1 MISDNTQAKPLDKT
15 TVIGSAFGNFMK
27 TINKNCVKYPYI
39 SFDMEGSLFLSKVDN
54 KTLNENRNKEF
65 YSENTLIIG
74 SSKNK
79 ENLFFINET
88 FKKLITEKLV
98 MWNGSFSTDAFN
110 DILMLLKDMRK
121 DEKFKKEILSLF
133 DDVV

>member
-1 MISDNTQAKPLDKT
+1 MNNSEQNPQSCQTD
-15 TVIGSAFGNFMK
+15 VIGSAFGNFMK

-54 KTLNENRNKEF
+54 KTLNEYRKKEF
-65 YSENTLIIG
+65 YNENILIIG

-79 ENLFFINET
+79 ENLFFINEI

-110 DILMLLKDMRK
+110 DILILLKDMRK

>member
-1 MISDNTQAKPLDKT
+1 MSTNKDQAPQLPQTD
-15 TVIGSAFGNFMK
+15 VSGSAFGNFMK

-39 SFDMEGSLFLSKVDN
+39 SFDMNGSLFLSKVDN
-54 KTLNENRNKEF
+54 KTLNENRKKDF
-65 YSENTLIIG
+65 YDENILVIA
-74 SSKNK
+74 SCKNK

-88 FKKLITEKLV
+88 LKKLITEKLV
-98 MWNGSFSTDAFN
+98 MWNGGFSTDAFN

-121 DEKFKKEILSLF
+121 DEKFKNEILSLF